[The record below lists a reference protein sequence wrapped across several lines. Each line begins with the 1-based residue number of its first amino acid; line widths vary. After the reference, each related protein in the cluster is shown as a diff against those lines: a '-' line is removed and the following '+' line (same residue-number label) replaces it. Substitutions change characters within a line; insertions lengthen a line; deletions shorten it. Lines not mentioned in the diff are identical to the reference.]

1 MWIQEI
7 EIDDD
12 NVGHLTSHGVAI
24 TEIEAV
30 FASHPTVRRNKSGRA
45 ADYYAIANRIRSTSS
60 TDQVW
65 HDRSAPGGYE
75 HEREVERVH

>member
-1 MWIQEI
+1 MWIEEI

-45 ADYYAIANRIRSTSS
+45 ADYYAIANRIR
-60 TDQVW
+60 VNFLY
-65 HDRSAPGGYE
+65 RPGVARRISAW
-75 HEREVERVH
+75 RLRA